1 MNDGDC
7 YGLHFVPIGQR
18 EGVYERNQYSRF
30 RESKVCKKRLSIP
43 EASCLFRLRLGW
55 CFTEWRRT
63 TKSQG
68 NVFVGKRSNPRW

>member
-43 EASCLFRLRLGW
+43 EASCLFGLWLG
-55 CFTEWRRT
+55 
-63 TKSQG
+63 
-68 NVFVGKRSNPRW
+68 